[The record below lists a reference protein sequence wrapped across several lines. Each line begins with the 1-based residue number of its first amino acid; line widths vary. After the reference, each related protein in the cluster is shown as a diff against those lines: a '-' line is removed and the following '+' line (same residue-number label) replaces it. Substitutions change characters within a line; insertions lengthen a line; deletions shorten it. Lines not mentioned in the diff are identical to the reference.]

1 MSLVDEYIREQRE
14 RRRSTIIKTI
24 VVFVGIIAVF
34 AYSIYDDKHRQQEL
48 YTHGGAVGVENK
60 TDHAVDLH
68 LFVNDV
74 KGTVLTHHIAPQ
86 GYWVLRDS
94 MSKAAVSNFPRM
106 EWLDS
111 AYLVFDD
118 TLLLRHNAYPVWK
131 ISYKDHCIHDKS
143 QWKYESL
150 TVRRASRYHPA
161 LYRPLRVYY
170 ITEED
175 YQKAEKMQ

>member
-24 VVFVGIIAVF
+24 VVFLGIIAVF

-68 LFVNDV
+68 LFVNDA

-106 EWLDS
+106 EWLCLS
-111 AYLVFDD
+111 FCTMP
-118 TLLLRHNAYPVWK
+118 TLFGRYPTRTIVYT
-131 ISYKDHCIHDKS
+131 ISRS
-143 QWKYESL
+143 GN
-150 TVRRASRYHPA
+150 T
-161 LYRPLRVYY
+161 RV
-170 ITEED
+170 
-175 YQKAEKMQ
+175 